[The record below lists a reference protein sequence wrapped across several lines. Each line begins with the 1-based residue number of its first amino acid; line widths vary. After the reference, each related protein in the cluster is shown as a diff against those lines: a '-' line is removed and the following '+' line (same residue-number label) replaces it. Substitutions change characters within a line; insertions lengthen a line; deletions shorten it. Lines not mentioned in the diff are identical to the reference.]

1 MIKITLGDEEK
12 EYSHN
17 QAELNGDGARL
28 AFPLLT
34 AKDRET
40 RRLDQLRLMQE
51 SFLLQMVREA
61 WLSPEKVKQR
71 LRQLQLHPLADEGV
85 KLQFAAV
92 ELQIPAGEI
101 GEPRKRRNQLYKDFQ
116 QICHRT
122 AAGWKGVYPFCDAG
136 SISPVM
142 YFLIVMK
149 DNASHKND
157 RAEHFARELEQNIE
171 SKLRLGLAAGIGAEH
186 KGLKRLKN
194 GYASC
199 LLALSGSRSAIP
211 GSGTIGLVLQS
222 RAGDRLTAFNQAT
235 VQRLTLS
242 LEQPASAAFRLELD
256 SLFTLEDGAASQLEV
271 CRFLAQ
277 RTLLILGGAAG
288 KFEYGGTT
296 LQKYLWNSQMTLAAC
311 TSSEHA
317 KELLLELGQL
327 VMAEVRRTQAS
338 GGREL
343 AEAIRKYVK
352 EHFACDLKAPS
363 LAALFHVSEAELSRI
378 FKMHVGIPL
387 NDYVTKLRMAQA
399 EQQLRENALKCS
411 EIAMLAGYSVTDE
424 FIGAFKKYSGRN
436 PKDYRE
442 WYLKRQMKV

>member
-1 MIKITLGDEEK
+1 M
-12 EYSHN
+12 
-17 QAELNGDGARL
+17 
-28 AFPLLT
+28 
-34 AKDRET
+34 
-40 RRLDQLRLMQE
+40 
-51 SFLLQMVREA
+51 
-61 WLSPEKVKQR
+61 
-71 LRQLQLHPLADEGV
+71 
-85 KLQFAAV
+85 
-92 ELQIPAGEI
+92 
-101 GEPRKRRNQLYKDFQ
+101 
-116 QICHRT
+116 
-122 AAGWKGVYPFCDAG
+122 
-136 SISPVM
+136 
-142 YFLIVMK
+142 
-149 DNASHKND
+149 
-157 RAEHFARELEQNIE
+157 
-171 SKLRLGLAAGIGAEH
+171 
-186 KGLKRLKN
+186 
-194 GYASC
+194 
-199 LLALSGSRSAIP
+199 
-211 GSGTIGLVLQS
+211 
-222 RAGDRLTAFNQAT
+222 
-235 VQRLTLS
+235 S

>member
-17 QAELNGDGARL
+17 QAELNGDGVRL

-34 AKDRET
+34 VNDRET

-51 SFLLQMVREA
+51 SFLLQMVREE

-116 QICHRT
+116 QICRRT
-122 AAGWKGVYPFCDAG
+122 AAGSKGVYPFCDAG

-157 RAEHFARELEQNIE
+157 RAEHFARELEQNVE
-171 SKLRLGLAAGIGAEH
+171 SRLRLGLAAGIGAEY

-211 GSGTIGLVLQS
+211 GSGTGLVLQS
-222 RAGDRLTAFNQAT
+222 RASDRLTAFSQAT
-235 VQRLTLS
+235 EQRLTLS

-277 RTLLILGGAAG
+277 RTLLVLGGAAG
-288 KFEYGGTT
+288 KFEYGGTA

-317 KELLLELGQL
+317 KELLQELGQL

-343 AEAIRKYVK
+343 GEAIRKYVK

-363 LAALFHVSEAELSRI
+363 LAALFHVSEAELSRL

-399 EQQLRENALKCS
+399 EQQLRENTLKCS

-424 FIGAFKKYSGRN
+424 FISSFKKYSGRN